1 MTDKVNTLLNQLRES
16 NRIYQGLA
24 DQETARKLADLLEE
38 AVSGKAPQS
47 TRDILMAAARRLINQ
62 SILARWHRT

>member
-1 MTDKVNTLLNQLRES
+1 MTDKVNTLLNQLREP

-38 AVSGKAPQS
+38 AVSGKAPHGALLFLDYEAS
-47 TRDILMAAARRLINQ
+47 PAR
-62 SILARWHRT
+62 